1 MSQTAPRLRLAAI
14 RRARCTG
21 FTYIGVL
28 ALIAVLALVGTAGV
42 RVGLQAHRRVA
53 EEALLQ
59 IGAEFSDALG
69 RYAAVTP
76 RGTPDAPKALEDLL
90 RDPRF
95 PGTVRHLR
103 RIYSDPLTGSKRWG
117 LVFTE
122 DGEQLLGVY
131 SLARGRPIK
140 AAGFDERFAGFSA
153 QAAYS
158 AWVFARPAD
167 AGARDGA
174 RANGLVSG
182 ANVRVDTPVADDPAT
197 TEPEVPDTTLI
208 VRRRARP

>member
-1 MSQTAPRLRLAAI
+1 MSPTAPRLRLAAVC
-14 RRARCTG
+14 RARCTG

-59 IGAEFSDALG
+59 VGAEFSEALG

-76 RGTPDAPKALEDLL
+76 GGAPDAPKALEDLV

-122 DGEQLLGVY
+122 DGERLVGVY
-131 SLARGRPIK
+131 SLAGGRPIK
-140 AAGFDERFAGFSA
+140 AAGFDERFVGFSA
-153 QAAYS
+153 QASYS
-158 AWVFARPAD
+158 AWVFSRPAG
-167 AGARDGA
+167 AGAGEGA
-174 RANGLVSG
+174 RAKGLVSG
-182 ANVRVDTPVADDPAT
+182 ANVRVDSPVADAPAT
-197 TEPEVPDTTLI
+197 TEPEVPDSTLI
-208 VRRRARP
+208 VRRRPLP

>member
-1 MSQTAPRLRLAAI
+1 MSPTAPRLSP
-14 RRARCTG
+14 ARNCRVRSTG

-28 ALIAVLALVGTAGV
+28 ALIAVLTLVGTAGV
-42 RVGLQAHRRVA
+42 RVGLLAHRRVA

-59 IGAEFSDALG
+59 IGTEFSDALG

-76 RGTPDAPKALEDLL
+76 RGAPDAPKALEDLL

-103 RIYSDPLTGSKRWG
+103 RIYSDPLTGSRRWG

-122 DGEQLLGVY
+122 DGEQLVGVY

-140 AAGFDERFAGFSA
+140 AAGFDERFAGFNA

-158 AWVFARPAD
+158 AWVFTRPAG

-174 RANGLVSG
+174 RAHGLVSG
-182 ANVRVDTPVADDPAT
+182 ATVRVDNPVADAPAA
-197 TEPEVPDTTLI
+197 TEPEVPDNTLI